1 MDSESEIEKMAEV
14 MAKDEGWPKLRALS
28 VLQSRYESERRLEEA
43 LRTKKIIEREES
55 KTRESPKGF
64 YDES

>member
-1 MDSESEIEKMAEV
+1 LKV
-14 MAKDEGWPKLRALS
+14 
-28 VLQSRYESERRLEEA
+28 QNRYESERRLEEA

-55 KTRESPKGF
+55 KTSDAPKEC